1 MSTNTSCSTGC
12 PVKKTLSLFEGKY
25 SAYILSEL
33 ISGKQRFSA
42 LLKKIPG
49 ISSKTLNDKL
59 KYYTAT
65 GIVTRR
71 AYPEIPPRVEY
82 ELTEQGENLQTVIDS
97 LYQFGSTVEF
107 LNEEDEVKVKAAG

>member
-1 MSTNTSCSTGC
+1 MSTNTSCNTGC

-33 ISGKQRFSA
+33 ISGKQRFST

-65 GIVTRR
+65 GVVTRR

-82 ELTEQGENLQTVIDS
+82 ELTEEGKGLNTVIAA

-107 LNEEDEVKVKAAG
+107 LNEQSEANAKAAG